1 MPVEQ
6 TVELPLSFAQ
16 ERLWFLDRLMPGSP
30 LYNIPAVLRLRGDLD
45 ERALGR
51 ALGEIVR
58 RHEPLRTTFAERDGV
73 PVQVIAPEG
82 GFAMQ
87 VEDLSALGEAERT
100 EAARRRATEDADGP
114 FDLAAGPLFR
124 VSLLRMEPENYLL
137 LLTIHHIVGDGWST
151 GVFIRELSALYDAYV
166 DGRESPLPE
175 LEVQYGDFAVWQ
187 REELQGEVLER
198 ELAWWKE
205 RLAGAPEL
213 LELPTDHPRPAVQT
227 YRGAHERG
235 DFPADLPERLS
246 ALARREGATLF
257 MALLGAFQVLL
268 ARYSGS
274 EDVVVGSPIAGRT
287 RSELEGLIGFFVN
300 TLVLRVDLSGDPSF
314 REVLRRVREVTL
326 GAYEHQDVPFERLV
340 AEMEPERSLSHAPLF
355 QVMFSLQNT
364 EGTPGVLPGVRME
377 GVEAEL
383 HTSKFDLSLSLTLSA
398 GSLRASLAY
407 GTDLFER
414 ATVQRM
420 LAHFG
425 RVLEQVAADPDL
437 RLSELD
443 LLGEGERRVLE
454 AWSRSEAEHPADD
467 CVHRLFGAQA
477 AATPDAVALVHD
489 GHGLTYR
496 ELDERANRLAHHLRA
511 LGVGPEVRVGICLP
525 RTPGMVA
532 ALLAVLKA
540 GGAYLPL
547 DPEYPRERLGWML
560 EDAGARLVLTEGG
573 LAARLPAGAEVVLL
587 DELADVLR
595 DLPADDPGSGVLP
608 DNLSH
613 VVFTS
618 GSTGRPKGVMIRH
631 ASVVV
636 LMHWLRETVS
646 DEERASALGATSIS
660 FDVSVAE
667 IFGTLCWGGT
677 LHLVENAL
685 SLAEMRD
692 AGIAAAGMVPTAAA
706 ELLRAEA
713 IPPGLRTLNLAGE
726 ALPGPL
732 VQALYELGTVD
743 TIRNLYGP
751 TEDTTFSTC
760 ARVPRGGGR
769 VTLGRPVANTR
780 AHVLDARLAP
790 VPAGVPGE
798 LYLAGDG
805 TARGYA
811 GRPDL
816 TAEKFLPDPFGPP
829 GSRMYRVMDRVRWT
843 ADGELD
849 YLGRTDAQVKVRG
862 FRIEPGEIEG
872 ALLRYPGVRTAA
884 VVVREDAPGERRLAA
899 YVVGEAEA
907 DALREHL
914 RRSLPEYMVPAA
926 VVVLE
931 ALPLTPSGKLDRRAL
946 PAPEYA
952 AEERYVAPRTPV
964 EEVLAGTWAEILRLE
979 RVGVKDSFFAL
990 GGHSLLAIRVVS
1002 RLREALGVELP
1013 LRVLF
1018 EAPTVAE
1025 LAGRVEALRR
1035 AGLPVLPPV
1044 VPVEREGPLPLSF
1057 AQERLWFLDR
1067 LEPGSAFYNIPAALR
1082 LSGALDR
1089 PAMERALGEIVR
1101 RHEALR
1107 TVFTEAQGSP
1117 AQTVAPFGGW
1127 VLPVEDVSHLGE
1139 AERDAEAARRAAA
1152 DAARPFDLAAGP
1164 LFRAELL
1171 RLAEDDHVLLL
1182 CMHHAVGDAWSLEVL
1197 FRELSVL
1204 YGAFCEGGESPLPE
1218 LPVQYADHAVW
1229 QRRVLQGEVLER
1241 QLAWWRER
1249 LAEAPPLLELPTD
1262 RPRPALQTYRGASE
1276 RIDLPA
1282 DLLERLQ
1289 ALGRSEGATLFMVL
1303 LGAFQVLLSKYAGSE
1318 DVVVGSP
1325 IAGRTRGE
1333 VEGLIG
1339 LFLNTLVL
1347 RVELDGEPSFREAL
1361 RRVREATLGAYE
1373 HQEVPFERLVEEL
1386 QPERSLSH
1394 APLFQVMFVLQEPA
1408 GAGGGLPGLE
1418 LRRVSAAGRTSKFD
1432 LTLALARH
1440 PGGLAG
1446 SLEYASDLFDRDT
1459 ARRMLAHFARV
1470 LEQVAADA
1478 DAPVSRLELLDD
1490 AERHTVVEEW
1500 NRTEAGYPAGLCV
1513 HDLFEAQAERTPDA
1527 VAVVS
1532 GEAELTYRELDRRAD
1547 ELARRLA
1554 ALGVGPD
1561 ERVALSLERGP
1572 GAMVA
1577 LLAVLKAG
1585 GAYVPLDPSYPA
1597 ERLAHMLE
1605 DAAPRVLLTDG
1616 AAGDR
1621 LAGFSGRVLVLD
1633 AEGGT
1638 ADALSHSR
1646 TLALSHSP
1654 SPDNLAYVVFTSGST
1669 GRPKG
1674 VAMPHRPLV
1683 NLLAWQQ
1690 RGWRAPAAA
1699 ATLQFAPASFDVSFQ
1714 EIFSCWAAGG
1724 RVVLIADELR
1734 YDPAGLLD
1742 TLERAGVER
1751 LFMPSVALQHLA
1763 ETAEAR
1769 GLVPSRLREVVTS
1782 GEQLRVTEPLRR
1794 WLGAVGAPLHNQYG
1808 PSETHVVTAMVLEGD
1823 PGGWPLLPAI
1833 GAPIANTGCYVLD
1846 GALRPSPVG
1855 VPGELYLGGVCLAR
1869 GYLGRPELTAERF
1882 LPDPFSAEGGRLYRT
1897 GDRARWLPTGVL
1909 EFLGRAD
1916 EQVKLRGFRIEPGEV
1931 EAALEAGSRVR
1942 EALVV
1947 VREDVPGERRLV
1959 AYVVPQ
1965 EGADVD
1971 AAALRAQ
1978 LAGRLPEYMVPS
1990 AFVVLETLPLT
2001 PSGKVA
2007 RRALPAPERDTPEE
2021 AYVAP
2026 RLPLEEVVAGIWGAV
2041 LGLDRVGV
2049 NLNFFDLG
2057 GHSLLLARVQA
2068 RLREALGR
2076 EVPIVDLF
2084 RFPTV
2089 ASLAEHLAA
2098 GSTPAPEPRRRA
2110 RRAAGGEAGVPDGA
2124 VAVVGMAGRFPG
2136 APDVDTFWS
2145 NLRGG
2150 VDCITRFGEREL
2162 EEAGMDP
2169 ALLRDPAFV
2178 AAAGVLDGMDLFDAG
2193 FFGFNPREA
2202 EILDPQHRI
2211 FLETAW
2217 EALENAG
2224 YVPGGTEEAV
2234 GVYAG
2239 SSASDYLTRH
2249 VLTNPEV
2256 IAAVGSLQVEM
2267 GNGKDFLASRAAY
2280 KLNLRG
2286 PALSVQTACST
2297 GLVAVHVACRALAAG
2312 ECDVAVAGGVG
2323 ARRRGGYM
2331 YAPGGIMSP
2340 DGYCRAFD
2348 ARSAGTVTGSGIGL
2362 VVLKRLADA
2371 LADGDTIHAVIRGTA
2386 INNDGSQK
2394 VGYTAPSVDG
2404 QAAVIRE
2411 ALDLAGVDPATVGYV
2426 EAHGTGTEL
2435 GDPVEVAALTQAFG
2449 AAPRRQGCAL
2459 GAVKSNV
2466 GHLDGAAGAT
2476 GLIKAVLAVEHGEIP
2491 PTLHFT
2497 EPNPRIDFAASPFF
2511 VNAELRPWPASGH
2524 PRRAGVSSFGIGG
2537 TNAHVVLEEAPA
2549 PLPSEPARAW
2559 QLLTLSA
2566 RTPSALEAATDRLAA
2581 HLRAHPEQELAD
2593 VAWTLQA
2600 GRRAFGHRRALVA
2613 RDHAEAVRALET
2625 RAADRLFSAAAP
2637 DTARPVVFMFPGLGS
2652 HYAGMGRGLYD
2663 AEPVFRAAVDHCAEI
2678 LRPHLGLDL
2687 REVLYPGD
2695 AQEEGGIGGI
2705 DLRAMLGRA
2714 AAETQDDAQERLNR
2728 TRLAQPALFVTEY
2741 ALQALWREW
2750 GVRPAAMLG
2759 HSLGEWVAA
2768 TVAGVWSLEDALM
2781 LVAERARLI
2790 ESLPEGGMMGISL
2803 PEEEARPLLTGNLYV
2818 GALHGP
2824 SITVISGPGEELDA
2838 LRGEVE
2844 ARGLVWRRLP
2854 MRHAFHTPLMEPVAE
2869 RLMALLR
2876 RVKLSAPSIPFVS
2889 NVTGTWIR
2897 ASEATDPAYWA
2908 RHLCEPVRFSEGVE
2922 TLARDGHRLFLENG
2936 PGLALRMLA
2945 GQLHVWG
2952 DEAPGFV
2959 ASMRHAYER
2968 SPDAAHVLGA
2978 AGRLWA
2984 AGAAVDWKA
2993 MHAHE
2998 RLRRVPLPTYP
3009 FERSRFWLEPRAVTL
3024 GAAGPASRAGNP
3036 LERAPDPADW
3046 LYLPAWTRAP
3056 LPRRAPAE
3064 PAEWLLLADAA
3075 GIGRRLAGRL
3085 ERMGH
3090 TVVLAEA
3097 GGAFARRDDGGYT
3110 LRSGS
3115 AEDLAALRDVLHAEG
3130 IRPRRVVQLW
3140 GIDPEGEGGADAWE
3154 RAQERG
3160 WGTVA
3165 AVAAAF
3171 ARDPAEGPLRLVVV
3185 TEGVRDVFGGE
3196 TVRPERA
3203 TVLGACLA
3211 LPQEHPHVVCRTV
3224 DVRPGAGAGE
3234 HLVDQLAAEAAADAA
3249 DDAVALRGPWR
3260 WTLGY
3265 EAARPR
3271 EDRPGLREGGAYLF
3285 TGGMAGGAD
3294 ALAEHMAGAPGARI
3308 AVVAEPG
3315 FPEPGEWDARLAA
3328 APASALAPAI
3338 RALQAAGARGAHTL
3352 LLRADPEDPAAM
3364 RAAVG
3369 EALAEFGELHGVV
3382 HTAALGAGAGHAP
3395 LAELRP
3401 AAVAEALARAARGLD
3416 ALDEATAGL
3425 PLDFRLLQN
3434 SIFTV
3439 FGGAGLA
3446 APTAA
3451 FALLDAWAQRRLAG
3465 GGDRWT
3471 SVGWD
3476 RWHLDEGGD
3485 AAALAGRAILRADAA
3500 PAFAALATLAEEPR
3514 VVVSTH
3520 DLGARIER
3528 FRAPPGAPAAS
3539 AGSGAPAP
3547 DLHAR
3552 PALGSEFLAPSGA
3565 SETILAGIW
3574 GGLLGIREVGA
3585 RDNFF
3590 DLGGHSLLGLQLLAR
3605 VREAFRVELPLRAI
3619 FEAPTIAELAALV
3632 DQAAL
3637 EELGAAGGEAAPSN
3651 WRASTRAQPLARRAG
3666 DADPPLSFAQER
3678 LWFVDRLQPGS
3689 TVYNLLTGMRL
3700 PGDVDGAVLERALSE
3715 IVRRHESLRTTFRET
3730 GGVPVQVIA
3739 PFAGF
3744 ALEVE
3749 DLSGVEGEEER
3760 EAEVRRRAAR
3770 EAAHVFDLAAGPLFR
3785 AVLLRVGPE
3794 EAVLLLCTHH
3804 VVSDGWSYQ
3813 VLVREI
3819 YALYDAFAR
3828 GEPSPLPELP
3838 VQYADYAVWQREQAD
3853 GADGGQLAY
3862 WTRQLAGAPELLPL
3876 PTDHPRPP
3884 VPSLRGARVPVA
3896 VPAAV
3901 LDRLRELAR
3910 AEGATLHMV
3919 VLAAFQALLARWA
3932 GTTDVAVGTP
3942 IAGRSHREL
3951 EGMIGLFVNTLVLR
3965 TDLGGDPTFREAVR
3979 RAREVALGAYQH
3991 QDVPFERIVAEVQPR
4006 RSLSHAALFQV
4017 SFQLD
4022 EAGGEAAR
4030 GVAPE
4035 PETAQFDLTLALTA
4049 RPGGMAGTLEYA
4061 TDLFDEGTARRM
4073 ADHLGRVLEQAAAD
4087 ADVRLGAVELLGEA
4101 ERRTVVEEWNRT
4113 AAEYPADRCIHELVR
4128 AQAERTPDAVALV
4141 AGDEEI
4147 TYRELLARAGRLA
4160 RRLAASGAGP
4170 DVLVGICLERTAGMV
4185 VAMLAVLEA
4194 GAAYLPLDPGYPA
4207 DRLAYM
4213 LEDSGARLLVTQ
4225 ASLRGL
4231 LPAEGIPAVLLDAD
4245 ADAIASGPDG
4255 PPRTP
4260 VAPLNLAY
4268 VIYTSGS
4275 TGRPKGVQVTHAGV
4289 AGFFAAMDPVV
4300 GRAAPGTWLA
4310 VTRISF
4316 DIHVLE
4322 LLWTLAR
4329 GWRVVLHP
4337 GLEVTREDA
4346 APARWIRRHGVTH
4359 LQCTPSLAAMMIA
4372 QSGAESLA
4380 GLERVFMGAEPMP
4393 PALAAQ
4399 IDAVVPDG
4407 LVNLYGPTET
4417 TVWCTSHP
4425 VAPGEGAIP
4434 IGRPVANTRVRVLDE
4449 GLRPQPVGVPG
4460 ELYVAGSGVTR
4471 GYLGRPELTAATF
4484 VPDPFSAEAGARMYR
4499 SGDRA
4504 RWRADGVLDYL
4515 GRLDAQVKVRGFRIE
4530 PGEVE
4535 ATLAAHPAVRE
4546 AVVVAREDVPGDL
4559 RLVAYVVP
4567 EPGAAA
4573 DPAALKAH
4581 LRERLPDYMV
4591 PGAFVA
4597 LEKLPLTPSGKVA
4610 RRALPAPEQTSPEA
4624 EFVAPRTATEA
4635 LLAGIYAEVLRVERV
4650 GARQSFFDLGGHSL
4664 LAVRVISRV
4673 RDALGVE
4680 LTVRALFE
4688 APGVAELAERVEAL
4702 RQADAPDAW
4711 GPAGLPKVVP
4721 VERSSRRRLRD
4732 RPRA

>member
-1 MPVEQ
+1 MIATPEASVDEVDLLPPEEQ
-6 TVELPLSFAQ
+6 WAVVSGLHKDVACHDVTQPFVTLF
-16 ERLWFLDRLMPGSP
+16 ERQAALRPDATALVWDGGTMDYSTLDRRANQL
-30 LYNIPAVLRLRGDLD
+30 ARRLT
-45 ERALGR
+45 ALGAGR
-51 ALGEIVR
+51 DRIVAL
-58 RHEPLRTTFAERDGV
+58 
-73 PVQVIAPEG
+73 
-82 GFAMQ
+82 
-87 VEDLSALGEAERT
+87 
-100 EAARRRATEDADGP
+100 
-114 FDLAAGPLFR
+114 
-124 VSLLRMEPENYLL
+124 
-137 LLTIHHIVGDGWST
+137 
-151 GVFIRELSALYDAYV
+151 
-166 DGRESPLPE
+166 
-175 LEVQYGDFAVWQ
+175 
-187 REELQGEVLER
+187 VLER
-198 ELAWWKE
+198 S
-205 RLAGAPEL
+205 PE
-213 LELPTDHPRPAVQT
+213 
-227 YRGAHERG
+227 
-235 DFPADLPERLS
+235 
-246 ALARREGATLF
+246 
-257 MALLGAFQVLL
+257 
-268 ARYSGS
+268 
-274 EDVVVGSPIAGRT
+274 
-287 RSELEGLIGFFVN
+287 
-300 TLVLRVDLSGDPSF
+300 
-314 REVLRRVREVTL
+314 
-326 GAYEHQDVPFERLV
+326 
-340 AEMEPERSLSHAPLF
+340 
-355 QVMFSLQNT
+355 
-364 EGTPGVLPGVRME
+364 
-377 GVEAEL
+377 
-383 HTSKFDLSLSLTLSA
+383 
-398 GSLRASLAY
+398 
-407 GTDLFER
+407 
-414 ATVQRM
+414 
-420 LAHFG
+420 
-425 RVLEQVAADPDL
+425 
-437 RLSELD
+437 
-443 LLGEGERRVLE
+443 
-454 AWSRSEAEHPADD
+454 
-467 CVHRLFGAQA
+467 
-477 AATPDAVALVHD
+477 
-489 GHGLTYR
+489 
-496 ELDERANRLAHHLRA
+496 
-511 LGVGPEVRVGICLP
+511 
-525 RTPGMVA
+525 MVI
-532 ALLAVLKA
+532 ALLATAKA
-540 GGAYLPL
+540 GAAFLALDVDAPVPRLDLILKESGALALLVQPQH
-547 DPEYPRERLGWML
+547 RERLDGL
-560 EDAGARLVLTEGG
+560 HATTLTVV
-573 LAARLPAGAEVVLL
+573 AE
-587 DELADVLR
+587 E
-595 DLPADDPGSGVLP
+595 ADDGCTDPGPPAMPLP
-608 DNLSH
+608 GDLAY
-613 VVFTS
+613 VIFTS

-631 ASVVV
+631 TSVVV
-636 LMHWLRETVS
+636 LLRWLRDAFT
-646 DEERASALGATSIS
+646 DGERASALGATSIS

-685 SLAEMRD
+685 SLAEMGS

-706 ELLRAEA
+706 ELLRAGG
-713 IPPGLRTLNLAGE
+713 IPASVRTLNLAGE
-726 ALPGPL
+726 SLPEPL
-732 VQALYELGTVD
+732 ARALYELGTVE

-760 ARVPRGGGR
+760 ARVPRSGGR
-769 VTLGRPVANTR
+769 ITVGRPVANTR

-816 TAEKFLPDPFGPP
+816 TAERFLPDPFGPP

-862 FRIEPGEIEG
+862 FRIELGEIES
-872 ALLRYPGVRTAA
+872 ALLRHPDVRTAA

-914 RRSLPEYMVPAA
+914 RGSLPEYMVPAA
-926 VVVLE
+926 VVVLDE
-931 ALPLTPSGKLDRRAL
+931 LPLTPSGKLDRRAL

-952 AEERYVAPRTPV
+952 AVERYVAPRTPT

-979 RVGVKDSFFAL
+979 RVGVGDSFFAL

-1035 AGLPVLPPV
+1035 AGLPALPPV
-1044 VPVEREGPLPLSF
+1044 VPVERGGPLPLSF

-1082 LSGALDR
+1082 LGGALDG

-1101 RHEALR
+1101 RHEVLR

-1117 AQTVAPFGGW
+1117 VQTVAPPGAW
-1127 VLPVEDVSHLGE
+1127 VLPVEDLSHLGE

-1182 CMHHAVGDAWSLEVL
+1182 CMHHAVGDAWSLDVL
-1197 FRELSVL
+1197 FRELSAL
-1204 YGAFCEGGESPLPE
+1204 YGAFREGAESPLPE
-1218 LPVQYADHAVW
+1218 LPVQYADHAAW
-1229 QRRVLQGEVLER
+1229 QRRVLHGEALEQ

-1249 LAEAPPLLELPTD
+1249 MADAPALLELPTD

-1303 LGAFQVLLSKYAGSE
+1303 LGAFQVLLAKYAGSE

-1347 RVELDGEPSFREAL
+1347 RVELAGEPTFREAL

-1394 APLFQVMFVLQEPA
+1394 APLFQAMFVLQEPA

-1418 LRRVSAAGRTSKFD
+1418 LRRVSAAGTTSKFD

-1446 SLEYASDLFDRDT
+1446 SLEYATDLFDRAT

-1478 DAPVSRLELLDD
+1478 DAPVSALELLDG
-1490 AERHTVVEEW
+1490 AERRTVVEEW
-1500 NRTEAGYPAGLCV
+1500 NRTDAGYPAGLCV
-1513 HDLFEAQAERTPDA
+1513 HHLVEAQAERTPDA

-1547 ELARRLA
+1547 ALARRLA

-1561 ERVALSLERGP
+1561 DRVALSLERGQ

-1577 LLAVLKAG
+1577 LLGILKAG

-1597 ERLAHMLE
+1597 ERLAYMLE
-1605 DAAPRVLLTDG
+1605 DAAPRVLLTERSL
-1616 AAGDR
+1616 ADR
-1621 LAGFSGRVLVLD
+1621 LPSDGLRVVLLDDADSTEDSAPVAGR
-1633 AEGGT
+1633 
-1638 ADALSHSR
+1638 
-1646 TLALSHSP
+1646 SP

-1724 RVVLIADELR
+1724 RVVLIPDGLR

-1763 ETAEAR
+1763 ETADAR
-1769 GLVPSRLREVVTS
+1769 GLVPSRLREVVTA

-1808 PSETHVVTAMVLEGD
+1808 PSETHVATALVLEGD
-1823 PGGWPLLPAI
+1823 PAAWPLLPAI
-1833 GAPIANTGCYVLD
+1833 GAPIANTRCYVLD
-1846 GALRPSPVG
+1846 GALRPAPVG

-1897 GDRARWLPTGVL
+1897 GDRARWLPGGAL

-1931 EAALEAGSRVR
+1931 EAALEAGPRVR
-1942 EALVV
+1942 EAVVV

-1959 AYVVPQ
+1959 AYVVP
-1965 EGADVD
+1965 EDGAAVD

-1990 AFVVLETLPLT
+1990 AFVAMEALPLT

-2007 RRALPAPERDTPEE
+2007 RRALPAPERDGAGE

-2026 RLPLEEVVAGIWGAV
+2026 RLPLEEVVAGIWGEV
-2041 LGLDRVGV
+2041 LLLERVGI

-2089 ASLAEHLAA
+2089 ASLAEHLGA

-2110 RRAAGGEAGVPDGA
+2110 RRAAGGEEGVPDGA

-2136 APDVDTFWS
+2136 APDVEAFWS

-2178 AAAGVLDGMDLFDAG
+2178 AAAGVLEGMEMFDAG

-2256 IAAVGSLQVEM
+2256 VAAVGALQVEM

-2340 DGYCRAFD
+2340 DGFCRAFD

-2411 ALDLAGVDPATVGYV
+2411 ALELAGVDPATVGYV

-2449 AAPRRQGCAL
+2449 AGPRRQGCAL

-2511 VNAELRPWPASGH
+2511 VNSELHPWPANGH

-2549 PLPSEPARAW
+2549 PLPSQPARAW

-2613 RDHAEAVRALET
+2613 RDHDEAVRALEA
-2625 RAADRLFSAAAP
+2625 RGADRLFSAAAP
-2637 DTARPVVFMFPGLGS
+2637 ETARPVVFMFPGLGS
-2652 HYAGMGRGLYD
+2652 HYAGMGRGLYEG
-2663 AEPVFRAAVDHCAEI
+2663 EPVFRAAVDRCAEI

-2952 DEAPGFV
+2952 DETPGFV

-3024 GAAGPASRAGNP
+3024 GAGGPAARAGDP

-3046 LYLPAWTRAP
+3046 LYLPAWTRTA
-3056 LPRRAPAE
+3056 LPRRIAAE

-3075 GIGRRLAGRL
+3075 GIGRRLAARL
-3085 ERMGH
+3085 ERLGH

-3097 GGAFARRDDGGYT
+3097 GDAWGRADGGGYT
-3110 LRSGS
+3110 LRPGS
-3115 AEDLAALRDVLHAEG
+3115 ADDLAALRDALHAEG
-3130 IRPRRVVQLW
+3130 VRPRRVVQLW
-3140 GIDPEGEGGADAWE
+3140 GIDPEGEDGADAWE

-3165 AVAAAF
+3165 AVAAVF
-3171 ARDPAEGPLRLVVV
+3171 ARDAAEGPLRLVVV

-3196 TVRPERA
+3196 AVRPERA

-3234 HLVDQLAAEAAADAA
+3234 HLADQLAAEAAADVR

-3265 EAARPR
+3265 EATRPR

-3294 ALAEHMAGAPGARI
+3294 ALAEHLAGAPGARI
-3308 AVVAEPG
+3308 AVVAESG

-3328 APASALAPAI
+3328 AP
-3338 RALQAAGARGAHTL
+3338 
-3352 LLRADPEDPAAM
+3352 
-3364 RAAVG
+3364 
-3369 EALAEFGELHGVV
+3369 
-3382 HTAALGAGAGHAP
+3382 
-3395 LAELRP
+3395 
-3401 AAVAEALARAARGLD
+3401 
-3416 ALDEATAGL
+3416 
-3425 PLDFRLLQN
+3425 
-3434 SIFTV
+3434 
-3439 FGGAGLA
+3439 
-3446 APTAA
+3446 
-3451 FALLDAWAQRRLAG
+3451 
-3465 GGDRWT
+3465 
-3471 SVGWD
+3471 
-3476 RWHLDEGGD
+3476 
-3485 AAALAGRAILRADAA
+3485 
-3500 PAFAALATLAEEPR
+3500 
-3514 VVVSTH
+3514 
-3520 DLGARIER
+3520 
-3528 FRAPPGAPAAS
+3528 
-3539 AGSGAPAP
+3539 
-3547 DLHAR
+3547 
-3552 PALGSEFLAPSGA
+3552 
-3565 SETILAGIW
+3565 
-3574 GGLLGIREVGA
+3574 
-3585 RDNFF
+3585 
-3590 DLGGHSLLGLQLLAR
+3590 
-3605 VREAFRVELPLRAI
+3605 
-3619 FEAPTIAELAALV
+3619 
-3632 DQAAL
+3632 
-3637 EELGAAGGEAAPSN
+3637 
-3651 WRASTRAQPLARRAG
+3651 
-3666 DADPPLSFAQER
+3666 
-3678 LWFVDRLQPGS
+3678 
-3689 TVYNLLTGMRL
+3689 
-3700 PGDVDGAVLERALSE
+3700 
-3715 IVRRHESLRTTFRET
+3715 
-3730 GGVPVQVIA
+3730 
-3739 PFAGF
+3739 
-3744 ALEVE
+3744 
-3749 DLSGVEGEEER
+3749 
-3760 EAEVRRRAAR
+3760 
-3770 EAAHVFDLAAGPLFR
+3770 
-3785 AVLLRVGPE
+3785 
-3794 EAVLLLCTHH
+3794 
-3804 VVSDGWSYQ
+3804 
-3813 VLVREI
+3813 
-3819 YALYDAFAR
+3819 
-3828 GEPSPLPELP
+3828 
-3838 VQYADYAVWQREQAD
+3838 
-3853 GADGGQLAY
+3853 
-3862 WTRQLAGAPELLPL
+3862 
-3876 PTDHPRPP
+3876 
-3884 VPSLRGARVPVA
+3884 
-3896 VPAAV
+3896 
-3901 LDRLRELAR
+3901 
-3910 AEGATLHMV
+3910 
-3919 VLAAFQALLARWA
+3919 
-3932 GTTDVAVGTP
+3932 
-3942 IAGRSHREL
+3942 
-3951 EGMIGLFVNTLVLR
+3951 
-3965 TDLGGDPTFREAVR
+3965 
-3979 RAREVALGAYQH
+3979 
-3991 QDVPFERIVAEVQPR
+3991 
-4006 RSLSHAALFQV
+4006 
-4017 SFQLD
+4017 
-4022 EAGGEAAR
+4022 
-4030 GVAPE
+4030 
-4035 PETAQFDLTLALTA
+4035 
-4049 RPGGMAGTLEYA
+4049 
-4061 TDLFDEGTARRM
+4061 
-4073 ADHLGRVLEQAAAD
+4073 
-4087 ADVRLGAVELLGEA
+4087 
-4101 ERRTVVEEWNRT
+4101 
-4113 AAEYPADRCIHELVR
+4113 
-4128 AQAERTPDAVALV
+4128 
-4141 AGDEEI
+4141 
-4147 TYRELLARAGRLA
+4147 
-4160 RRLAASGAGP
+4160 
-4170 DVLVGICLERTAGMV
+4170 
-4185 VAMLAVLEA
+4185 
-4194 GAAYLPLDPGYPA
+4194 
-4207 DRLAYM
+4207 
-4213 LEDSGARLLVTQ
+4213 
-4225 ASLRGL
+4225 
-4231 LPAEGIPAVLLDAD
+4231 
-4245 ADAIASGPDG
+4245 
-4255 PPRTP
+4255 
-4260 VAPLNLAY
+4260 
-4268 VIYTSGS
+4268 
-4275 TGRPKGVQVTHAGV
+4275 
-4289 AGFFAAMDPVV
+4289 
-4300 GRAAPGTWLA
+4300 
-4310 VTRISF
+4310 
-4316 DIHVLE
+4316 
-4322 LLWTLAR
+4322 
-4329 GWRVVLHP
+4329 
-4337 GLEVTREDA
+4337 
-4346 APARWIRRHGVTH
+4346 
-4359 LQCTPSLAAMMIA
+4359 
-4372 QSGAESLA
+4372 
-4380 GLERVFMGAEPMP
+4380 
-4393 PALAAQ
+4393 
-4399 IDAVVPDG
+4399 
-4407 LVNLYGPTET
+4407 
-4417 TVWCTSHP
+4417 
-4425 VAPGEGAIP
+4425 
-4434 IGRPVANTRVRVLDE
+4434 
-4449 GLRPQPVGVPG
+4449 
-4460 ELYVAGSGVTR
+4460 
-4471 GYLGRPELTAATF
+4471 
-4484 VPDPFSAEAGARMYR
+4484 
-4499 SGDRA
+4499 
-4504 RWRADGVLDYL
+4504 
-4515 GRLDAQVKVRGFRIE
+4515 
-4530 PGEVE
+4530 
-4535 ATLAAHPAVRE
+4535 
-4546 AVVVAREDVPGDL
+4546 
-4559 RLVAYVVP
+4559 
-4567 EPGAAA
+4567 
-4573 DPAALKAH
+4573 
-4581 LRERLPDYMV
+4581 
-4591 PGAFVA
+4591 
-4597 LEKLPLTPSGKVA
+4597 
-4610 RRALPAPEQTSPEA
+4610 
-4624 EFVAPRTATEA
+4624 
-4635 LLAGIYAEVLRVERV
+4635 
-4650 GARQSFFDLGGHSL
+4650 
-4664 LAVRVISRV
+4664 
-4673 RDALGVE
+4673 
-4680 LTVRALFE
+4680 
-4688 APGVAELAERVEAL
+4688 
-4702 RQADAPDAW
+4702 
-4711 GPAGLPKVVP
+4711 
-4721 VERSSRRRLRD
+4721 
-4732 RPRA
+4732 